1 MRCAKFGVVVFKES
15 MLDCRGSICHE
26 YMCIVLYIYMK
37 VIWFNGFPQ
46 IYAQLD
52 EGWGQSAMGMCALCY
67 IGNLFGV
74 IFLQRS
80 MLNWRRV
87 VNLP

>member
-1 MRCAKFGVVVFKES
+1 
-15 MLDCRGSICHE
+15 
-26 YMCIVLYIYMK
+26 MK